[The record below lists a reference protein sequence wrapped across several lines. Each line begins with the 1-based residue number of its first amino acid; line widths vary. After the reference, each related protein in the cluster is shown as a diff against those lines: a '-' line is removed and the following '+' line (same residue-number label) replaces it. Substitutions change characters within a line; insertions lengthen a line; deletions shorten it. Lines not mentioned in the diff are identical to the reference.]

1 MSHLVINDLEE
12 DVELDREAMQAVAGG
27 RAGLALNTASRLPAS
42 YYRKLHI
49 EESRLIPGLLKTPDL
64 RNG

>member
-27 RAGLALNTASRLPAS
+27 RAGLMLNAASRLPAS
-42 YYRKLHI
+42 YYRKLQM
-49 EESRLIPGLLKTPDL
+49 EESRLIPGLLKNPDL
-64 RNG
+64 RSS